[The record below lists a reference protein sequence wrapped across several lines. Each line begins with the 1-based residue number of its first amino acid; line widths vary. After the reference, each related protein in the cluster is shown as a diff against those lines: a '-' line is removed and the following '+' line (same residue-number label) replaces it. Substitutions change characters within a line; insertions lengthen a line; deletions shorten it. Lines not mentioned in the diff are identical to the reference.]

1 MVQTIS
7 YLRWR
12 IFGGANVIDQ
22 NTIAKI
28 ANIAKYRRDWCA
40 GQGNVWQS
48 RRFWQLTGITSRKAI
63 ATLRSQGNL
72 QLL

>member
-1 MVQTIS
+1 MDQTIS

-28 ANIAKYRRDWCA
+28 ANIANIAKYRRD
-40 GQGNVWQS
+40 
-48 RRFWQLTGITSRKAI
+48 
-63 ATLRSQGNL
+63 
-72 QLL
+72 